1 MRIIFK
7 NKQEFL
13 NTLYGDEED
22 YSYLTESQIKG
33 IIKDKLHSL
42 DLIYSYLDESVYA
55 GAEQYDL
62 GDCENLVQLFENI
75 EFEEKDMRQAYIDEV
90 LKYQEILSLQ
100 ISKEEHKWE
109 DVLSEKEQ
117 VYDDINRDINND
129 FMYLDDES
137 FKDYIIYLE
146 NLTGIQNTLGIK
158 IEKGEK

>member
-42 DLIYSYLDESVYA
+42 DLIYNYLDESVYA

-62 GDCENLVQLFENI
+62 GDCNNLIQLFE
-75 EFEEKDMRQAYIDEV
+75 
-90 LKYQEILSLQ
+90 
-100 ISKEEHKWE
+100 
-109 DVLSEKEQ
+109 
-117 VYDDINRDINND
+117 
-129 FMYLDDES
+129 
-137 FKDYIIYLE
+137 
-146 NLTGIQNTLGIK
+146 K
-158 IEKGEK
+158 IEYEEMKND